1 MNTTIKKVGDKIGII
16 RSGFKSEVA
25 SKTRDTIITYS
36 IGEIDDD
43 RIEFFENEINE
54 NPFQVV
60 DDLLNIIEYLETE
73 LDKANTVNEM
83 IEQYKPRTT
92 FGYDLVENGLYISKN
107 SLYECA
113 FNGLKLTSL
122 QMSEIRDFYEAS
134 CYAETIRDKYDI
146 ESAKSIELGYKVR
159 ERMSD
164 DNATKEDD
172 IIKEIVEA
180 TLKEQMEKD
189 VQDICNKTLQLHSDY
204 GDEAIEKLKKMLKLL
219 M

>member
-1 MNTTIKKVGDKIGII
+1 MTD
-16 RSGFKSEVA
+16 F
-25 SKTRDTIITYS
+25 KTRVEHKLRDTLLTYAKN
-36 IGEIDDD
+36 EIKDD
-43 RIEFFENEINE
+43 RVEAFADDIQHT
-54 NPFQVV
+54 PHVV
-60 DDLLNIIEYLETE
+60 IDDLLNIIDYLETE
-73 LDKANTVNEM
+73 LDKANTVNKM

-92 FGYDLVENGLYISKN
+92 FGYDLVANGLYISKN